1 MTHKEFDKL
10 LESLREPMVKTLQEW
25 VRIPSLKEDAAE
37 NAPFGQPLR
46 QMLDKTLAD
55 CRALGFEV
63 KDCDG
68 YAGDAKIG
76 EGSDADALGILA
88 HVDVVPVGDGWTREP
103 FGAQIEGDLMYGR
116 GTSDDKGPLAAAL
129 YAMVAVKKAGI
140 PLKHKVTLIFGCDEE
155 SGMEDMKHYK
165 KVATMPKTGFSP
177 DASYPIINLEKGM
190 VGIEITARVP
200 EDGLRVL
207 ELNVGERRNVIP
219 GKASALVEGN
229 ASLIEKV
236 AEVSKQYGWPVEAKM
251 ENGTVRILATG
262 INGHAAYPE
271 TARNAIGQLLITL
284 KELGATGPV
293 ATLADAIGT
302 DSYGEGLG
310 IKAEDK
316 ASGPLTCNLGIIR
329 LKGDTLSAALDI
341 RYPLLIAGERVRDIV
356 ESHLPGFEVTQNS
369 FKLPHYVPAS
379 SALVQGLLDAYHG
392 VTGREKT
399 TLSTGGGT
407 YARMLEEGVA
417 FGASFPEDPDV
428 AHQADEHISIDK
440 LMTSMKIFAHAI
452 INLAGKEGLRDA

>member
-10 LESLREPMVKTLQEW
+10 LESLQEPMVKTLQEW
-25 VRIPSLKEDAAE
+25 VRIPSLKEDPAD

-46 QMLDKTLAD
+46 LMLDKTLAD

-63 KDCDG
+63 KDYGG
-68 YAGDAKIG
+68 YAGDAKMG
-76 EGSDADALGILA
+76 EGSDGDALGILA

-140 PLKHKVTLIFGCDEE
+140 PLQRKVTLIFGCDEE

-165 KVATMPKTGFSP
+165 KVATMPRTGFSP

-190 VGIEITARVP
+190 VGLGLTAQVP
-200 EDGLRVL
+200 KDGLRVL
-207 ELNVGERRNVIP
+207 ELNVGERQNVIP
-219 GKASALVEGN
+219 GKASALVSGDT
-229 ASLIEKV
+229 SLIEKV
-236 AEVSKQYGWPVEAKM
+236 AEVSRQYGWPVEAKM
-251 ENGTVRILATG
+251 ENGAVRILATG

-284 KELGATGPV
+284 KELGATGPI
-293 ATLADAIGT
+293 ATLALAIGT

-329 LKGDTLSAALDI
+329 LKDDTLSATLDI
-341 RYPLLIAGERVRDIV
+341 RYPLLIAGERIRDIV
-356 ESHLPGFEVTQNS
+356 AAHLDGFEVAQNF

-428 AHQADEHISIDK
+428 AHQADEHISIEK